1 MLHIAE
7 PEFATIQNTPAVT
20 QIQNAIRDTRTLSS
34 PIAGKSPRRGPLRE
48 GGTAVTLSAE
58 RGTRRF
64 AIAAGVL
71 LVSYEPWSSSIFRSL
86 TE

>member
-1 MLHIAE
+1 MLHIGE
-7 PEFATIQNTPAVT
+7 PEFAQFRTPR
-20 QIQNAIRDTRTLSS
+20 QSLRSKMLSETRGHFPHLSQENL
-34 PIAGKSPRRGPLRE
+34 PPRATAG

-64 AIAAGVL
+64 AVAAGIL